1 MNVTAPIIDAV
12 KLARQYR
19 TGDSIVRALDGID
32 LRVEAGEFVALVG
45 ASGSGKST
53 LLALLGCLDQPT
65 EGGYRLNGVAVED
78 LDARALARVRNE
90 QIGFVFQSFN
100 LLGRLSA
107 EENVALPLRYAR
119 VPRAERLARAR
130 TLLGQVGLADRVH
143 HTPSELSGGQCQR
156 VAIARALVTDPALIL
171 ADEPTGNLD
180 SRSGAEI
187 LALFRALHA
196 EGRTV
201 VMVTHDEH
209 IAQTAPRQVRLSDGK
224 IVSDVRQDSPAP

>member
-1 MNVTAPIIDAV
+1 MNVTAPTIDAV
-12 KLARQYR
+12 KLVRQYR
-19 TGDSIVRALDGID
+19 TGDSIVRALDGVD

-78 LDARALARVRNE
+78 LDARALAKVRNE

-187 LALFRALHA
+187 LALFRSLHA
-196 EGRTV
+196 GGRTV
-201 VMVTHDEH
+201 VMVTHDEL